1 MKIAALLA
9 TGMLTLGL
17 ATGGTLAQDATGQ
30 TNFRQIVATMN
41 NIEWTIHE
49 IGQIGDVLDVR
60 LVQLDGSMGENE
72 QAFIGALAVQQGTAQ
87 IDALRAAIAGNPRL
101 VGELESQHI
110 EYMNIVAVAIGEF
123 GTITVYTFGASA

>member
-1 MKIAALLA
+1 MQISALLA
-9 TGMLTLGL
+9 TGILALGL
-17 ATGGTLAQDATGQ
+17 ATGGTMAQDTAGQ
-30 TNFRQIVATMN
+30 PNFQQIVATMN